1 MEFNLLGKSIEISE
15 GRKNYMKILAYY
27 KAMAAQAERD
37 FKQEYEN
44 IFGSVFLNSTWADKF
59 KKTYGSNNY
68 MDNIVKRYVT
78 KTRQYLV
85 NYGVYNLSDS
95 VIWNEGIIKSGRR
108 TSRLQYEFDAYI
120 QGCLK
125 RNEDDDA
132 FISRLKSTFNGNYFS
147 NCLCTDIMSLCDFA
161 LAYLDDNEITE
172 IQFVYEQDA
181 SEAEG
186 IYQNLRSYDAG
197 ESTKNQRS
205 KLKGALQ
212 KLIDE
217 GEPLNEIELQKE
229 NIGLEAA
236 EAKNAIENTTT
247 HQNSNPAVVPK
258 SVQRELAVQLLELD
272 PRKREYY
279 EYIFKT
285 FLDAK
290 YEIAS
295 IASYLSIDLS
305 DLIEKELQHNFDL
318 KFISCEEDALKML
331 DDLKLSMEKF
341 CVTTSSRKDELEKIL
356 YDFDVKA
363 RTYDGV
369 LYDTRELCAMAQRD
383 DRQLNYVH
391 GDIDSADKEAC
402 KRFLKEIAHI
412 DCMDTIKNKHLQ
424 ALNER
429 ITDIDNEVLKGLL
442 KTLDESD
449 ETECNRLKEEID
461 QYDAPEETK
470 APYISQVEKR
480 IYEIWDEEDFDRF
493 KTIYLQTPVTDT
505 EQIEKNCV
513 LISTSGRTQI
523 KEAFIKALHLL
534 SDTEVEAAAKY
545 AIAKE
550 SGLFASIINMGKK
563 ETYETLTL
571 NGRVL
576 HPAIQN
582 AIDAV
587 RSKKGNSILS
597 NLTFGKKKAKTPPAQ
612 ENTGS
617 TKFCSECGAKI
628 AGTAKFCPNCGAKS
642 I

>member
-383 DRQLNYVH
+383 DRQLNDVH

-429 ITDIDNEVLKGLL
+429 ITDIDNEFLKGLL

>member
-186 IYQNLRSYDAG
+186 IYQNLCSYDAG

-247 HQNSNPAVVPK
+247 AW
-258 SVQRELAVQLLELD
+258 
-272 PRKREYY
+272 Y
-279 EYIFKT
+279 F
-285 FLDAK
+285 
-290 YEIAS
+290 
-295 IASYLSIDLS
+295 
-305 DLIEKELQHNFDL
+305 
-318 KFISCEEDALKML
+318 
-331 DDLKLSMEKF
+331 
-341 CVTTSSRKDELEKIL
+341 
-356 YDFDVKA
+356 
-363 RTYDGV
+363 
-369 LYDTRELCAMAQRD
+369 
-383 DRQLNYVH
+383 
-391 GDIDSADKEAC
+391 
-402 KRFLKEIAHI
+402 
-412 DCMDTIKNKHLQ
+412 
-424 ALNER
+424 
-429 ITDIDNEVLKGLL
+429 
-442 KTLDESD
+442 
-449 ETECNRLKEEID
+449 
-461 QYDAPEETK
+461 
-470 APYISQVEKR
+470 
-480 IYEIWDEEDFDRF
+480 
-493 KTIYLQTPVTDT
+493 
-505 EQIEKNCV
+505 
-513 LISTSGRTQI
+513 
-523 KEAFIKALHLL
+523 
-534 SDTEVEAAAKY
+534 
-545 AIAKE
+545 
-550 SGLFASIINMGKK
+550 
-563 ETYETLTL
+563 
-571 NGRVL
+571 
-576 HPAIQN
+576 
-582 AIDAV
+582 
-587 RSKKGNSILS
+587 
-597 NLTFGKKKAKTPPAQ
+597 AKTSFGEQ
-612 ENTGS
+612 KLKQVLGMSFERML
-617 TKFCSECGAKI
+617 
-628 AGTAKFCPNCGAKS
+628 
-642 I
+642 

>member
-120 QGCLK
+120 QECLK

-383 DRQLNYVH
+383 DRQLNDVH

-470 APYISQVEKR
+470 ASYISQVEKR

>member
-258 SVQRELAVQLLELD
+258 SVQRELAVQLLELG

-341 CVTTSSRKDELEKIL
+341 CVTTLSRKDELEKIL

-383 DRQLNYVH
+383 DRQLNDVH

-505 EQIEKNCV
+505 EQIEKTVC
-513 LISTSGRTQI
+513 
-523 KEAFIKALHLL
+523 
-534 SDTEVEAAAKY
+534 
-545 AIAKE
+545 
-550 SGLFASIINMGKK
+550 
-563 ETYETLTL
+563 
-571 NGRVL
+571 
-576 HPAIQN
+576 
-582 AIDAV
+582 
-587 RSKKGNSILS
+587 
-597 NLTFGKKKAKTPPAQ
+597 
-612 ENTGS
+612 
-617 TKFCSECGAKI
+617 
-628 AGTAKFCPNCGAKS
+628 
-642 I
+642 